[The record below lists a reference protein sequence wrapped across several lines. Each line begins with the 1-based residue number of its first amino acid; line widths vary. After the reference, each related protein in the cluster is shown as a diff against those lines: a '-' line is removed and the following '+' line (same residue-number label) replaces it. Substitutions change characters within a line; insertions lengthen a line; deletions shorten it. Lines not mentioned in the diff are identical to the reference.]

1 MKKLTSIFTDDMGT
15 CYITGQN
22 DVERHHIF
30 SGGMKEFSEF
40 YSYIVPLSKSVHPN
54 GVHLCSK
61 NWVDLDHWLK
71 RKCQEHFIE
80 HHGSREE
87 WYRQVGKF
95 YDDRTDEKIWRNDEI
110 HDKQHND

>member
-1 MKKLTSIFTDDMGT
+1 MAKQLTSIFTDDMDT
-15 CYITGQN
+15 CYITGMCS
-22 DVERHHIF
+22 DIERHHIF
-30 SGGMKEFSEF
+30 EGMQGLKDFSEF
-40 YSYIVPLSKSVHPN
+40 YSYIVPLHSSVHPN
-54 GVHLCSK
+54 GARCSSK

-95 YDDRTDEKIWRNDEI
+95 FDDRTDEKVWRN
-110 HDKQHND
+110 ND